1 MNFTKIIPGLIVS
14 IIIALASQLVTKV
27 SFFSNFGAALIA
39 ILLGMLLGNT
49 FCKSEKLKD
58 GTKFSEK
65 RLLEYAIILNGLIL
79 DATIMKKVGIS
90 GLFYV
95 ILQLFITLFIA
106 YYISRK
112 FGFSK
117 KFSLLMGAGNAVCG
131 SSAIGTVAPV
141 IQADSKEKGISI
153 TCVNILGTL
162 LMITLPIL
170 AGILYNSETIHSSAL
185 IGGVVQSVGQ
195 VIASAKLVNDNVVE
209 MATVLKLI
217 RVLMIVFIAILF
229 KNLNVEED
237 KKLFQKNE
245 VKNDKKA
252 EVGIPYFIILFF
264 LCFVLRST
272 GYLPKEI
279 LLLTKKISTQ
289 FELIALAAIGL
300 QVKFI
305 DIAKEGIKALTTTL
319 LIGIFQVLLA
329 ISFIR
334 LFFK

>member
-1 MNFTKIIPGLIVS
+1 MSFIKIIPGLVVS
-14 IIIALASQLVTKV
+14 IVIASISQLVIKL
-27 SFFSNFGAALIA
+27 SFFSNFGAALMA

-49 FCKSEKLKD
+49 FLKNKSLKD

-79 DATIMKKVGIS
+79 DAAIMKKVGIS
-90 GLFYV
+90 GLLFV
-95 ILQLFITLFIA
+95 IVQLLITLFTA

-112 FGFSK
+112 FNFSK

-153 TCVNILGTL
+153 ASVNILGTI

-170 AGILYNSETIHSSAL
+170 AKFLYNSETIYSSAL
-185 IGGVVQSVGQ
+185 IGGIVQSVGQ
-195 VIASAKLVNDNVVE
+195 VIASAKLLNDNIVE

-217 RVLMIVFIAILF
+217 RVLMIIFIAILY
-229 KNLNVEED
+229 KNLNLEED
-237 KKLFQKNE
+237 KGLFEKKEMKN
-245 VKNDKKA
+245 NKKTK
-252 EVGIPYFIILFF
+252 VGIPYFIILFF
-264 LCFVLRST
+264 LCFILRST
-272 GYLPKEI
+272 GYLPKE
-279 LLLTKKISTQ
+279 LLIFTKKISTQ

-305 DIAKEGIKALTTTL
+305 DILKEGIKALSTSL
-319 LIGIFQVLLA
+319 LIGIFQIILA
-329 ISFIR
+329 INLIK
-334 LFFK
+334 LFF